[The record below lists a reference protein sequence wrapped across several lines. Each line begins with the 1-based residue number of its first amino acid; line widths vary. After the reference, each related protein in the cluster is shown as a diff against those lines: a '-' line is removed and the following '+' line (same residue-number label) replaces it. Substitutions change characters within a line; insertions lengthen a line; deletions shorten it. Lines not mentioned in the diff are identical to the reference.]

1 MNICL
6 PTTISAIT
14 ASSEHAT
21 YPDDHLL
28 LPRPRVVWQAASGAV
43 TSATLTCTLTGP
55 VDTVV
60 LLGAVAATAV
70 LEVWTGSAWAA
81 PAGLEA
87 ADYADT
93 YQATTGWWWHC
104 TALTGS
110 VQLRITLTQS
120 GAATI
125 RAALLVAGTQVAVPG
140 VQYPV
145 AEGLVDSSVITTMS
159 DGTVHVRK
167 RAAAR
172 TFAATLR
179 ATRDVCR
186 SFLQTSRGIGR
197 TATMFN
203 LCTTVDADKW
213 MVYGRFSSLP
223 QGTHDLPTLS
233 VVQFAIEEAL

>member
-145 AEGLVDSSVITTMS
+145 AEVPVDTGFTSTRLDGSPYYKERTIYRLVTA
-159 DGTVHVRK
+159 TV
-167 RAAAR
+167 RAE
-172 TFAATLR
+172 R
-179 ATRDVCR
+179 ATSARALLRDVYHAHGR
-186 SFLQTSRGIGR
+186 RPLAVQVVPGWGDDWLLYASLSPPQAAHGLPLYSQASFEL
-197 TATMFN
+197 AE
-203 LCTTVDADKW
+203 
-213 MVYGRFSSLP
+213 
-223 QGTHDLPTLS
+223 
-233 VVQFAIEEAL
+233 VV